1 MIIQI
6 DTREKQKAIKK
17 IIEEFDKQGIKHIS
31 SKLYVGDYVSLDNSK
46 LVIDRKRNLQELCG
60 NVCQGHKRFKAELV
74 RAQESGIKVIILCE
88 HGGNIKTLGDV
99 NKWVNPRLKTSPLA
113 VSGARLFKILYT
125 MSKTYGVD
133 FVFCNKSQTG
143 KKIIE
148 LLNGGD

>member
-17 IIEEFDKQGIKHIS
+17 ILEEFDKQGIKHIS

-60 NVCQGHKRFKAELV
+60 NVCQDHKRFKAELM

-88 HGGNIKTLGDV
+88 HGGNIKTLDDV

-113 VSGARLFKILYT
+113 VSGPRLFKILYT
-125 MSKTYGVD
+125 MSNTYGVD

>member
-60 NVCQGHKRFKAELV
+60 NVCQGHKRFTAELI

-99 NKWVNPRLKTSPLA
+99 NKWINPRLKTSPLA
-113 VSGARLFKILYT
+113 MSGPRLFKILYT
-125 MSKTYGVD
+125 MSKTYAVD